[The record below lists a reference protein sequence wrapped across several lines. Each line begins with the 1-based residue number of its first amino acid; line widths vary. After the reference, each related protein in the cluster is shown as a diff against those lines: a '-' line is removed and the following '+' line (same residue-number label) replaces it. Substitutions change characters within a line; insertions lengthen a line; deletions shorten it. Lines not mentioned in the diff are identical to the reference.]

1 MTQITTTKNGLQSAQ
16 GFTREQIDLI
26 KRTIAKG
33 ATDDE
38 LALFIQQA
46 TRTGLDPFARQI
58 YAIKRGG
65 QMTIQTGID
74 GFRVIAER
82 TGQYEGATQT
92 QWCAADGIWR
102 DVWLE
107 STPPAAARVG
117 VYRRGFREPLYGVA
131 TFKAYAQSGGLWGK
145 MPDVMIAKCA
155 EALALRRAF
164 PAELS
169 GLYTSDEMDQAGNP
183 TVADAVTPEVVMP
196 TFSTGAADKGVSA
209 KSLSFTVGDKAGIVR
224 DQLRGIAKAANIT
237 YNEVVVFAQDKYG
250 VTTAGELTDEQ
261 LAEIRQ
267 VYAGDIPLGDMAE
280 DWI

>member
-1 MTQITTTKNGLQSAQ
+1 MTQLTTKNNAISTSQ
-16 GFTREQIDLI
+16 GFTRDQIELI

-58 YAIKRGG
+58 YAIKRGN

-82 TGQYEGATQT
+82 TGQYEGATTT

-131 TFKAYAQSGGLWGK
+131 TYKAYSQNGGLWAK

-169 GLYTSDEMDQAGNP
+169 GLYTADEMDQAGNP
-183 TVADAVTPEVVMP
+183 AEIQDIAIPTFKTEPQAVPVEVV
-196 TFSTGAADKGVSA
+196 
-209 KSLSFTVGDKAGIVR
+209 SFKIPDIGDQRREQIRQLAEQSGESFEDIVKFTR
-224 DQLRGIAKAANIT
+224 
-237 YNEVVVFAQDKYG
+237 EKYG
-250 VTTAGELTDEQ
+250 IKTAAELTDEHMQ
-261 LAEIRQ
+261 ELSII
-267 VYAGDIPLGDMAE
+267 YCD
-280 DWI
+280 